1 MKVWTDRLLNA
12 RAMTVTA
19 WFLSDCR
26 SLEAKTLTYSQSV
39 SRKTQWVFDRK
50 IKFVCGFYKIEDWL
64 GVKPSGPA
72 RGPAADQ
79 VVRPT
84 FACLQSLSKVG
95 TVRSISRRA
104 TLVDVMRLLPILL
117 LSISLANAADSRLQQ
132 NIERVTR
139 SVNAQW
145 GIYIKCLE
153 TGAEIAIN
161 ADKQMDTMSVI
172 KIPLMAEVFRQV
184 EEGKFNLDDRVT
196 LTDGAKRPGTGVMRS
211 LDAGATM
218 SIRDLLTLM
227 TIVSDNTATDLLF
240 DKVGGTEPV
249 NKLMKSY
256 GFDSVRA
263 TGPSSVW
270 FTALRAAPSAAEFH
284 RQAKTPFGLASPR
297 DIGKLLERIAEGKAV
312 SAKASETMLQ
322 MMRGQVYSSRLPK
335 YVTGFRIAHKTG
347 DFLPYIGNDVGI
359 FESEKRRVVVSI
371 FTSAHYGIGAQLED
385 AIARIGELIANE
397 FAVDR

>member
-1 MKVWTDRLLNA
+1 M
-12 RAMTVTA
+12 
-19 WFLSDCR
+19 
-26 SLEAKTLTYSQSV
+26 LTGRYIG
-39 SRKTQWVFDRK
+39 RH
-50 IKFVCGFYKIEDWL
+50 
-64 GVKPSGPA
+64 
-72 RGPAADQ
+72 
-79 VVRPT
+79 
-84 FACLQSLSKVG
+84 
-95 TVRSISRRA
+95 
-104 TLVDVMRLLPILL
+104 MRLLSLFLL
-117 LSISLANAADSRLQQ
+117 TLSLATAADSRLQQ
-132 NIERVTR
+132 NIERITR

-172 KIPLMAEVFRQV
+172 KIPLMVEVFRQI
-184 EEGKFNLDDRVT
+184 EEGKFKLEDRVT
-196 LTDGAKRPGTGVMRS
+196 LTDADKRPGTGVMRS

-240 DKVGGTEPV
+240 EKVGGTEPV

-256 GFDSVRA
+256 GLESIRA

-270 FTALRAAPSAAEFH
+270 FAALRAAPSAAEFH
-284 RQAKTPFGLASPR
+284 RQAKTPYGLASPR

-312 SAKASETMLQ
+312 SPNASETILQ

-335 YVTGFRIAHKTG
+335 YVTGFRVPHKTG
-347 DFLPYIGNDVGI
+347 DFLPYIANDVGI

-371 FTSAHYGIGAQLED
+371 FTASHFGIGAQLED

-397 FAVDR
+397 FAAER